1 MGRQH
6 LVQVG
11 LMGVVGCYDAIDFRS
26 YSRDA
31 RVICRTNRGL
41 EAGKVLCD
49 VTDAAMHSADLS
61 SEMPTGELLRQSGRE
76 DDLILERLDRHRDRA
91 FQACEELLAERGI
104 TATLVDVEHL
114 FDGESI
120 YFYFLGE
127 TTPQLEA
134 VTEQLAETYERKVR
148 FKKFAETLAN
158 GCGPDCGTGESG
170 CSSGGCGSCSLAGGC
185 GSSKRESTSAQQ
197 ETVRPGVTT

>member
-11 LMGVVGCYDAIDFRS
+11 LMGVVGRYDAIDFRS
-26 YSRDA
+26 YGRDTH
-31 RVICRTNRGL
+31 VICRTARGL

-49 VTDAAMHSADLS
+49 VTGSDPLS
-61 SEMPTGELLRQSGRE
+61 SENPDLLPTGELLRQAGRE
-76 DDLILERLDRHRDRA
+76 DQLILERLERHRDKA
-91 FQACEELLAERGI
+91 FRACERLLNQQGI
-104 TATLVDVEHL
+104 AATLVDVEHL

-120 YFYFLGE
+120 FFYFLGE
-127 TTPQLEA
+127 MTAELEA
-134 VTEQLAETYERKVR
+134 VTAQLAETYEQKVR

-185 GSSKRESTSAQQ
+185 ASSKRQADSDDATDA
-197 ETVRPGVTT
+197 TPAATI

>member
-11 LMGVVGCYDAIDFRS
+11 LMGMVGRYDAIDFRS
-26 YSRDA
+26 YDRDA
-31 RVICRTNRGL
+31 RVICRTTRGL

-49 VTDAAMHSADLS
+49 ITDSARSFEEVPQDL
-61 SEMPTGELLRQSGRE
+61 PTGELLRQAGRE
-76 DDLILERLDRHRDRA
+76 DDLILERLERHRDKA
-91 FQACEELLAERGI
+91 FGACEKLLDDQGI
-104 TATLVDVEHL
+104 VATLVDVEHL

-120 YFYFLGE
+120 FFYFLGDV
-127 TTPQLEA
+127 TPELEA
-134 VTEQLAETYERKVR
+134 ITSHLADTYERKVR
-148 FKKFAETLAN
+148 FKKFAETLAS

-185 GSSKRESTSAQQ
+185 GSSKSQAS
-197 ETVRPGVTT
+197 